1 MQKQAQDTRSI
12 ISTVF
17 AGSLCTIILGFI
29 FFQFRIF
36 NVHHPLFQFVAYGIV
51 GSVAFALFLQRS
63 YRDAVFALILLFVL
77 IVIVAGIY
85 RFTLLVTHSFFFLAM
100 VFSILFFERHFYG
113 KMVNIKIARPIVL
126 AGIVAVT
133 FVLAS
138 TILRLLFYP
147 SEGQFHFFSNMP
159 IGFLIGLGLGIG
171 FEVSK
176 FLYSRQAPPPD
187 ISK

>member
-1 MQKQAQDTRSI
+1 MRKQLLDSRI
-12 ISTVF
+12 IIFTILC
-17 AGSLCTIILGFI
+17 GSLCTIILGFI

-36 NVHHPLFQFVAYGIV
+36 NIHDPLFQFLAYGIV
-51 GSVAFALFLQRS
+51 GSVAFALFLQRR

-77 IVIVAGIY
+77 NVIVAGIY

-113 KMVNIKIARPIVL
+113 KMANIEIARPIVL
-126 AGIVAVT
+126 AGIITIAFLLV
-133 FVLAS
+133 S
-138 TILRLLFYP
+138 PILRLLFYS

-159 IGFLIGLGLGIG
+159 VGFLIGLGLGIG

-176 FLYSRQAPPPD
+176 FLYSRQADSP
-187 ISK
+187 